1 MSEKIR
7 TIMFIKEKREVP
19 DRVKDNLKTTGKIQ
33 KMILNSLKSGP
44 KTIPQIADETELEKQ
59 IVMYH
64 LMTLRKYG
72 KIEVDSLDDM
82 DEFYLYRLKGNSNDK
97 N

>member
-1 MSEKIR
+1 MTIKNR
-7 TIMFIKEKREVP
+7 TIDIIKKTRSVAAE
-19 DRVKDNLKTTGKIQ
+19 VKDNLKTTGSIK
-33 KMILNSLKSGP
+33 KMILKSLETGP
-44 KTIPQIADETELEKQ
+44 RTIPQIAEDIGLEHH
-59 IVMYH
+59 IVTYY

-72 KIEVDSLDDM
+72 KIEVDHLDDM

>member
-1 MSEKIR
+1 MTKKNK
-7 TIMFIKEKREVP
+7 TIDFIKKKRSV
-19 DRVKDNLKTTGKIQ
+19 DARVKENLKTTSRIQ
-33 KMILNSLKSGP
+33 RMILKSVQSGP
-44 KTIPQIADETELEKQ
+44 RTIPQIAEETELEQ
-59 IVMYH
+59 HIITYH
-64 LMTLRKYG
+64 LMTLIKYG